1 MKKFII
7 MTVCL
12 TFVSSMAVARE
23 DNNSRIQKLEAEVAE
38 LQNQITPAQKDDVT
52 LGVTEVIFELCNLYE
67 LTNNIPPLFCRDCG
81 NNNLEILEECD
92 DGNTVSGDGCSI
104 ECSLEECGNGV
115 LDFNEECDDGN
126 VYDGDGCSS
135 LCSTEYKTVFLT
147 SVTYNGNLGGLDGA
161 DAECNA
167 LAVQSGLPGTYKAWL
182 SDSVNSV
189 KDRFT
194 HAGPY
199 VLVDGTR
206 IAESWEDLT
215 DGYLSERINKDENNV
230 YYSTS
235 QFVWT
240 NTLRDG
246 AVENNYYVYNCNN
259 WTTTAYRGGVGSTY
273 YTHYYWT
280 DSNTTN
286 SCSYPSRLYCFE
298 Q

>member
-12 TFVSSMAVARE
+12 TFISSMAVAKD
-23 DNNSRIQKLEAEVAE
+23 DNNSRIQKLEAAVAD
-38 LQNQITPAQKDDVT
+38 LQNQITTAQKDDAT
-52 LGVTEVIFELCNLYE
+52 PGVAQVIFELCNLYE
-67 LTNNIPPLFCRDCG
+67 LTNNIPPVFCRDCG

-92 DGNTVSGDGCSI
+92 DGNTIPGDGCSI
-104 ECSLEECGNGV
+104 ECLLEECGNGV

-126 VYDGDGCSS
+126 IYDGDGCSS
-135 LCSTEYKTVFLT
+135 LCATEYKTVFLT
-147 SVTYNGNLGGLDGA
+147 SVTYNGNLGGLNGA
-161 DAECNA
+161 DAECSA
-167 LAVQSGLPGTYKAWL
+167 LAAQAGLPGNYKAWL

-189 KDRFT
+189 NERFT

-199 VLVDGTR
+199 VLVDGTPL
-206 IAESWEDLT
+206 ADSWEDLT
-215 DGYLSERINKDENNV
+215 DGYVSERINRDENNT
-230 YYSTS
+230 YYLNN

-246 AVENNYYVYNCNN
+246 ASKNDYYVYSCNN
-259 WTTTAYRGGVGSTY
+259 WTTTSYMGGVGSTY

-286 SCSYPSRLYCFE
+286 NCSYSRRLYCFE